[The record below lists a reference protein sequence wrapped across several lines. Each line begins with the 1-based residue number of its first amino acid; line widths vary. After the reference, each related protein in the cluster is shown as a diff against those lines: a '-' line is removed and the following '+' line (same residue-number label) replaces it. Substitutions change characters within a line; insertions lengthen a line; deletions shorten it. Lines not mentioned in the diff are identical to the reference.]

1 MNPYS
6 GLVDLFEKKGVLVQ
20 QGNRLKYIDKA
31 GKEHIDFRKQWIGD
45 KLDMLMA
52 DFEEETD
59 FAEKEDTDTPIEV
72 DVTPKT
78 TTKKEK

>member
-1 MNPYS
+1 
-6 GLVDLFEKKGVLVQ
+6 
-20 QGNRLKYIDKA
+20 
-31 GKEHIDFRKQWIGD
+31 
-45 KLDMLMA
+45 MLMA